1 MGPVTANVGT
11 QPSSGPGKFWL
22 GRVLKTSNRPVRF
35 SKPMSAIPKAD
46 IDRGFVLLELTLKHL
61 YSIKKS

>member
-1 MGPVTANVGT
+1 
-11 QPSSGPGKFWL
+11 
-22 GRVLKTSNRPVRF
+22 
-35 SKPMSAIPKAD
+35 MSAIPKAD